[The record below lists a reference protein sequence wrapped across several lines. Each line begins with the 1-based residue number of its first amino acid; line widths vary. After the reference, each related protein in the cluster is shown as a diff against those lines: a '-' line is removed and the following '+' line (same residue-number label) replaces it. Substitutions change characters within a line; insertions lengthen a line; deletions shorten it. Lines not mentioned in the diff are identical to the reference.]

1 MYTPDHGRPSVHD
14 QVIVFPYN
22 ERILRF
28 DSSAYHPELTDN
40 RLTRAE
46 IDAFLD
52 TVGFIM
58 SKKSTRS
65 VSKTERKY
73 MIALMMGAC
82 FLVTL
87 LAAGA
92 LISGVTS
99 STTMLYGFLWALGIM
114 VVLTVFL
121 GVFLWVRYQ
130 DREKGRDARPE

>member
-22 ERILRF
+22 ARILKF
-28 DSSAYHPELTDN
+28 DSSAYHPELTNN
-40 RLTRAE
+40 RLTKAE

-65 VSKTERKY
+65 MSRTERKY
-73 MIALMMGAC
+73 MIALMIGAC
-82 FLVTL
+82 FFVTL

-92 LISGVTS
+92 LIAGVTS
-99 STTMLYGFLWALGIM
+99 SSTLLYGFLWALGIM

-121 GVFLWVRYQ
+121 GGWLWVRYQ
-130 DREKGRDARPE
+130 DKERGRDMRPE